1 MKTFLTLP
9 FSIILLSSC
18 SFVDDYKSDLKEEL
32 KTVLKAEIKAD
43 LKDEL
48 TENNKFKLEI
58 IDDTLLGVSNFKIE
72 KPSYGGCSLSGNLKF
87 NIDVPKDFSGYIYDP
102 SATFTYRGI
111 KKIMGF
117 NDEYFEG
124 KSIRGVSIYSY
135 ISSDEENTDEGSL
148 LCSINSSDD
157 IKLKSFSKKVMV
169 FPAIKPLLKWKAFYP
184 RPIIIISWELI

>member
-48 TENNKFKLEI
+48 NENNKFKLKI
-58 IDDTLLGVSNFKIE
+58 IDDTLLGVSDFKIE

-102 SATFTYRGI
+102 SATFTYRGN
-111 KKIMGF
+111 KKVMGF

-124 KSIRGVSIYSY
+124 KSIRGVSVHRY
-135 ISSDEENTDEGSL
+135 ISSDEVLTDEGSL
-148 LCSINSSDD
+148 VCSITSSDD

-169 FPAIKPLLKWKAFYP
+169 FPAIKPLVKWNAYY
-184 RPIIIISWELI
+184 SHY